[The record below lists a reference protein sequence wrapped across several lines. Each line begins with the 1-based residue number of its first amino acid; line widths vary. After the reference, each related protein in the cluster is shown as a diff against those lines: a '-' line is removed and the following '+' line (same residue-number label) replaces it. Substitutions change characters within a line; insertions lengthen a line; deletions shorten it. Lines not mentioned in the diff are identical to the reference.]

1 MRHIGATMLAIH
13 GRASIQR
20 RAQNLRTITVFRKD
34 DMRPMMLR
42 REAARN
48 AVLLA
53 LYHLADDAGMLCHA
67 PNKLIIEASGKNPG
81 AVKIALRE
89 LEGEKAITQL
99 GYREGLSHRVFVL
112 MDHPDAKK
120 FVRHIRDAYAS
131 LYGRPTRNPSASMRA

>member
-1 MRHIGATMLAIH
+1 M
-13 GRASIQR
+13 
-20 RAQNLRTITVFRKD
+20 ITFRKD

-53 LYHLADDAGMLCHA
+53 LYHLADDAGMVCHA
-67 PNKLIIEASGKNPG
+67 SNKFIIEASGKSAG

-112 MDHPDAKK
+112 MDHPDAKN

-131 LYGRPTRNPSASMRA
+131 VYGRPARNSSTSMRA